1 MKTLFL
7 AVVAAPVSFLF
18 YFHTIYTQVMLLF
31 ILINVQYLQNVVF
44 SFEKGLSGQNHSLS
58 DSHHLIEKSPLANFP
73 SPSPLTLLGKPWTKD
88 QVCEGFLAYSKLNST
103 FLLNL
108 FQVKFNFFRVVS

>member
-1 MKTLFL
+1 
-7 AVVAAPVSFLF
+7 
-18 YFHTIYTQVMLLF
+18 MLLF

-58 DSHHLIEKSPLANFP
+58 DSHHLIEKSPLANFS

>member
-18 YFHTIYTQVMLLF
+18 YFHTIYTQVTLLF

-73 SPSPLTLLGKPWTKD
+73 SPSPLTLFGKPCTKD
-88 QVCEGFLAYSKLNST
+88 QVCKGLFAYSKLNST